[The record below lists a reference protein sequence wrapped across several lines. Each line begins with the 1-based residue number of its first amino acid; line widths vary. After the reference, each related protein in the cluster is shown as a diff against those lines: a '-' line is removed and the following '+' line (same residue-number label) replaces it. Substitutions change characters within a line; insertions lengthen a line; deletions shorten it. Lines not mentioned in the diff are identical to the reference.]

1 VIGIRQ
7 QRVWEG
13 VPLPEPPLGA
23 DGVRADAKHHD
34 VLTLKSEVVVAKTA
48 GFLDASRGVCS
59 RVKE

>member
-7 QRVWEG
+7 QGVGEG
-13 VPLPEPPLGA
+13 VALPEPPLGP
-23 DGVRADAKHHD
+23 DGIGADAEHHD

-48 GFLDASRGVCS
+48 GLLDASRGVCS